1 MILYMY
7 IPPSHPIRLYM
18 CNYSLSPVSLHG
30 LYLLYNI
37 VPNNK
42 FKSVTLVMN
51 SSQFIPTDFQ
61 KFLADFT

>member
-1 MILYMY
+1 MY
-7 IPPSHPIRLYM
+7 IPPSHPIKLYM
-18 CNYSLSPVSLHG
+18 CNINLHG
-30 LYLLYNI
+30 LYLSYNI

-51 SSQFIPTDFQ
+51 SSQLIPIDFQ

>member
-18 CNYSLSPVSLHG
+18 CNISLHG
-30 LYLLYNI
+30 LYLLYDI

-51 SSQFIPTDFQ
+51 SSQLIPIDFQ